1 MELEVVCAR
10 LYVYSAVSD
19 YYFPSWPWERG
30 LGEGKEGLKKMDKQS
45 DQKRPLRKREFSL
58 RGKRERRGER
68 REEARQGRVW
78 VRKTISYSEP
88 PVMTHKPALHT

>member
-1 MELEVVCAR
+1 MQNMELEVVCAR
-10 LYVYSAVSD
+10 LYVYSAVSY

-68 REEARQGRVW
+68 RGKARKGVG
-78 VRKTISYSEP
+78 
-88 PVMTHKPALHT
+88 